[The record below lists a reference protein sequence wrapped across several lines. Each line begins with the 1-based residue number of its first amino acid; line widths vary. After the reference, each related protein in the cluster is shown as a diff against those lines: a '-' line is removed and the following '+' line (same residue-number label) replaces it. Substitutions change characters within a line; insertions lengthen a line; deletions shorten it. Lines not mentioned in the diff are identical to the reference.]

1 MHLPFGQGLG
11 EMVPLCSSWAVWLG
25 AKDPSPEGV
34 ARSCRLVLAVVGE
47 LGLAHGQ
54 DGGSSAQG
62 PSWLGSKREHPRN
75 KSHMPRSPPRSI
87 CWDNLQGEDIGPTT
101 A

>member
-34 ARSCRLVLAVVGE
+34 ARSCRLVLAVV
-47 LGLAHGQ
+47 
-54 DGGSSAQG
+54 
-62 PSWLGSKREHPRN
+62 
-75 KSHMPRSPPRSI
+75 
-87 CWDNLQGEDIGPTT
+87 
-101 A
+101 